1 MSPTVIVV
9 AGLITRGGRILI
21 AQRPEGKK
29 RAGQWEFPGGKTEPG
44 ESPEAAL
51 VRELREELGADVVI
65 EPLLEKVEHVY
76 SDLRVEVRFYP
87 CTLKAGAL
95 VERLEHARL
104 EWVLPEE
111 MERFEFVEADRALLP
126 RLAAWA
132 KART

>member
-87 CTLKAGAL
+87 CTLKAGAV